1 MLPNN
6 FCYRTTFATE
16 QLLLPNRMLIGSRT
30 CSRTG
35 TPKYVRKMNPARST
49 NGAGRARRT
58 LRKRVRLHSFILI
71 CILSTITAPSAHP
84 ALALLPQ
91 LAHEHTRIHL
101 RPHHSQAP
109 HPRAYAAPRP
119 VPACASIAACREGLA
134 LEPTPTPSPRNFAL
148 HPARQAHAT
157 QAPRSHTATGYA
169 AFPLNEQH
177 GRQVIVYRTE
187 ATSGPAVN

>member
-1 MLPNN
+1 MFENR
-6 FCYRTTFATE
+6 YAKVRTANE
-16 QLLLPNRMLIGSRT
+16 SREI
-30 CSRTG
+30 
-35 TPKYVRKMNPARST
+35 
-49 NGAGRARRT
+49 NGWRRT
-58 LRKRVRLHSFILI
+58 REANTKETRPPSLREILI
-71 CILSTITAPSAHP
+71 CILSTITALSAHP
-84 ALALLPQ
+84 ALTLLPQ
-91 LAHEHTRIHL
+91 LAHKHTRIHL

-109 HPRAYAAPRP
+109 HSRAYAAPRP